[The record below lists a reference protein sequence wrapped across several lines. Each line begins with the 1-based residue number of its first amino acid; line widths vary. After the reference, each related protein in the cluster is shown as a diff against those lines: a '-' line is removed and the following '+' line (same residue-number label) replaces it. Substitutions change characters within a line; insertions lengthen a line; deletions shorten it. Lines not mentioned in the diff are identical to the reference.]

1 MKKDLR
7 VEKTEEAIR
16 TAFYQL
22 IREKDVKKITVRE
35 IAERARINKT
45 TFYSHYASIYDFIDT
60 LEQEA
65 IDSCLAQLT
74 QCNLLFDAPEL
85 FVRNLYESLLKYTTI
100 RYNISS
106 RINSQQFSDKIM
118 AAIQKE
124 LDEQQID
131 IQSYGNIDVILS
143 FLINGIIGLQKEAYS
158 YEDVGQYLENFVR
171 GGLQAL
177 NLIK

>member
-22 IREKDVKKITVRE
+22 MQEKDVEKIRVCE
-35 IAERARINKT
+35 LAARARINKT
-45 TFYSHYASIYDFIDT
+45 TFYAHYASIYDFMDT

-85 FVRNLYESLLKYTTI
+85 FVRHLYDSLTKYTTI
-100 RYNISS
+100 RCNLSS
-106 RINSQQFSDKIM
+106 WANRQQFSDKIL
-118 AAIQKE
+118 AAIQKK
-124 LDEQQID
+124 LAEQQID
-131 IQSYGNIDVILS
+131 IQPYSNMDAILS
-143 FLINGIIGLQKEAYS
+143 FLINGIIGLQKEGYS
-158 YEDVGQYLENFVR
+158 YEEVGQSLENFVR
-171 GGLQAL
+171 GGMQAL
-177 NLIK
+177 NLIT